1 MKKVFLCEVC
11 GADFESE
18 KECDAHEKKCSKV
31 GALKRK
37 VDALEAK
44 VKELEGK
51 LDILEKYVDIVKSP
65 AYPPL
70 NPMPAPAPLPN
81 NPFPNNPFTPPIVWC
96 TSETTTTYKADTD
109 ATKKTDNK
117 PKA

>member
-65 AYPPL
+65 AYPPYAPI
-70 NPMPAPAPLPN
+70 NPMPAPAPIPN
-81 NPFPNNPFTPPIVWC
+81 NPLTPPIVWC
-96 TSETTTTYKADTD
+96 TSETTTTYKEEMD
-109 ATKKTDNK
+109 ATKQTDNK